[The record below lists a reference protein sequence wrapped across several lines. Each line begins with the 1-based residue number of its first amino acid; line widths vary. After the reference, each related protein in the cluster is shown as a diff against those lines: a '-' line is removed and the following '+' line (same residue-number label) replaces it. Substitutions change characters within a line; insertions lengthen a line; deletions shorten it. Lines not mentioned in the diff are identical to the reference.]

1 MTLLVKNVV
10 RLSRLTETQI
20 YASVAKEANN
30 PHLQTVPPKKN
41 LTRIKKMENNVKQD
55 DEIELSEKSDNSQIE
70 LFATPE
76 GVLAIKSPVRVKILS
91 MLRDGDLSFDEIVE
105 LSGRAKS
112 TVSSHLKS
120 MTRDGIISSRI
131 DPKDGR
137 KKIFFIRPGY
147 IGKIHRQQLKEDISA
162 YIQRYIAS
170 ENDPFEF
177 FRLIFHT
184 LRISLL
190 NQGVN
195 IDPILYEAGLKVGD
209 ALYEKVKDP
218 DQSTFLSNIAQ
229 FWETHNLGSVEVQ
242 SLKPITI
249 SVQDCFECSG
259 LPYLGRP
266 ACAFDSGILESLF
279 SSYNHEKV
287 KVMETACYA
296 LGDKAC
302 RFIIE

>member
-1 MTLLVKNVV
+1 
-10 RLSRLTETQI
+10 
-20 YASVAKEANN
+20 
-30 PHLQTVPPKKN
+30 
-41 LTRIKKMENNVKQD
+41 MENNVKKN
-55 DEIELSEKSDNSQIE
+55 ETKPSKPLNNSQIE

-91 MLRDGDLSFDEIVE
+91 MLRNGDLSFDEIVK

-112 TVSSHLKS
+112 TVSSHLKAMS
-120 MTRDGIISSRI
+120 HDRIINSRI
-131 DPKDGR
+131 DPEDAR
-137 KKIFFIRPGY
+137 KKIFFIQSGY
-147 IGKIHRQQLKEDISA
+147 IGKLHHQQLQEDISS
-162 YIQRYIAS
+162 YIHRYITS
-170 ENDPFEF
+170 ENEPFEF

-190 NQGVN
+190 NQGVD

-229 FWETHNLGSVEVQ
+229 FWKTHNLGFIEIQ

-249 SVQDCFECSG
+249 SVTDCFECSG
-259 LPYLGRP
+259 LPYLGKP
-266 ACAFDSGILESLF
+266 ACAFDNGILESLF
-279 SSYNHEKV
+279 SSYNQEKV
-287 KVMETACYA
+287 KVTETACYA

-302 RFIIE
+302 RFVIK